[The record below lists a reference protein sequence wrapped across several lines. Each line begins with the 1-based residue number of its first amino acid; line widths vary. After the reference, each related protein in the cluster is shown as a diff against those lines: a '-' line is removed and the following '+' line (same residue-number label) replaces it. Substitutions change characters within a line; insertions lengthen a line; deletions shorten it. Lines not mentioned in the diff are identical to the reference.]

1 MSARVGVDVGGTFTD
16 IVLFDEEG
24 GVFQIHKVLTRRDDL
39 AGGILAG
46 LRGALKEHGLEGRR
60 VDSLTQGTTTA
71 LNAILEGKIARTG
84 LVTNRGFRDLLE
96 IGRERRPEMYNLL
109 QEKPPPLVPRELRR
123 EVGQRSDYRGET
135 LSPLRLDE
143 VDGIVA
149 DFLSRGVRAAAVVLL
164 HSYASPEAEAEIK
177 ARIGEIA
184 PGLSVSTSHEVLSEY
199 REYER
204 LCLTILNASL
214 MPVMDRYLE
223 GFSSGLGDVL
233 RPDVRLMMTHSA
245 GGLMTFETARG
256 RPIQSALSGPAAG
269 VSAAAAVGAAVGRPT
284 LITMD
289 MGGTSCDVGLVVD
302 GVPAKVPES
311 RIAGYPVRLPMVDV
325 HSIGAGGG
333 SLAWIDAGGLLRVGP
348 ESAGADPGPA
358 CYGRGGERPTVTDA
372 NLALGRI
379 DVEVPIGE
387 GMRLDV
393 EAARS
398 AIDERVAR
406 PLGIS
411 VLQAA
416 QGIVEIANAAMSRA
430 IQVMSVE
437 RGIDPREILLVAYGG
452 AGPLH
457 AADIAA
463 ELRIPAV
470 LVPRHPGLLSAL
482 GTLLS
487 DPVQEMSQTFLT
499 PTLSANASDM
509 NTALARMEGECMKLL
524 GLEGPG
530 TEGNAGSADVEV
542 RRAADVRYRG
552 QAFTLEVAL
561 PGGELAPGDLSDIN
575 EGFVRQYTDLY
586 AFANPERAIEIVN
599 LRVIVRSRIAKPQFR
614 ELPSRPEGGS
624 LPVTRRTA
632 TVGGEEVETAY
643 VQRDDLFAGDEVR
656 GPAVVSE
663 LGGTT
668 VIPPGQVARVDA
680 LGNLMIEIS

>member
-1 MSARVGVDVGGTFTD
+1 
-16 IVLFDEEG
+16 
-24 GVFQIHKVLTRRDDL
+24 
-39 AGGILAG
+39 
-46 LRGALKEHGLEGRR
+46 
-60 VDSLTQGTTTA
+60 
-71 LNAILEGKIARTG
+71 
-84 LVTNRGFRDLLE
+84 
-96 IGRERRPEMYNLL
+96 MYNLL

-135 LSPLRLDE
+135 LSPLRPEE

-149 DFLSRGVRAAAVVLL
+149 DFLSDGVQAAAVVLL
-164 HSYASPEAEAEIK
+164 HSYASPEAEEEIK
-177 ARIGEIA
+177 TRIAEVA

-223 GFSSGLGDVL
+223 AFSGGLGDVL

-245 GGLMTFETARG
+245 GGLMTFETARN

-269 VSAAAAVGAAVGRPT
+269 VSAAAAVGAAVGRRT

-358 CYGRGGERPTVTDA
+358 CYGRGGDRPTVTDA
-372 NLALGRI
+372 NLVLGRI
-379 DVEVPIGE
+379 DVEVPMGE

-398 AIDERVAR
+398 AIESRVAR

-416 QGIVEIANAAMSRA
+416 GGIVEIANAAMSRA
-430 IQVMSVE
+430 IRVMSVE

-487 DPVQEMSQTFLT
+487 DPVQERSRTFLT
-499 PTLSANASDM
+499 PTLSADVSGMNA
-509 NTALARMEGECMKLL
+509 ALARMEEECRKLL
-524 GLEGPG
+524 GLETPRA
-530 TEGNAGSADVEV
+530 EADAGSAGVEV
-542 RRAADVRYRG
+542 RRTADIRYRG

-561 PGGELAPGDLSDIN
+561 PDRELTSDGLSDIN

-586 AFANPERAIEIVN
+586 AFANPERAIEVVN
-599 LRVIVRSRIAKPQFR
+599 LRVIVRRRIAKPQFQ
-614 ELPSRPEGGS
+614 ELPSRPEGAV
-624 LPVTRRTA
+624 LPATRRTA
-632 TVGGEEVETAY
+632 HIGGGEVETAY
-643 VQRDDLFAGDEVR
+643 VQRDELFAGDEVR
-656 GPAVVSE
+656 GRAVTPERGGPTVVSPE
-663 LGGTT
+663 
-668 VIPPGQVARVDA
+668 QAARVNA
-680 LGNLMIEIS
+680 